1 MSIFK
6 RALEALV
13 GKKELQEQLNNE
25 KQITKEQQNIITHL
39 ANENI
44 KLQQPCKNKLIY
56 NANNQYV
63 VVIDCNDDT
72 FEGYV
77 SPEKMEKLKTVTTEE
92 IIALLTPAKVK
103 EKQEENNVEKE
114 EKGIVSNFLDIFDGV
129 EDFEVVGDKVFFSG
143 VKSVE
148 IPSLIVARFVE
159 LIEKIS
165 YFREQYSDNHA
176 SFETEDTLKLT
187 SLEQE
192 YESLKAFTL
201 KLLTSPR
208 QESINQVLS
217 FCRHNDLRI
226 SKKGNIIA
234 YRRVKEFTDVTMPD
248 NSELATFVQESVDKV
263 KKWKKSVK
271 NYEVFDD
278 NGYVFVHTDKVNA
291 YNKHVGNLY
300 ELYNNQ
306 SALKPETTKLYTSS
320 HNYGKYT
327 FAIGDIYKAEEGDI
341 DVDAGQCHS
350 GGLHFAACS
359 YNYSGYGS
367 QGVVVLI
374 NPAKTITIPLNEVQK
389 GRTTEMK
396 IACLNPNE
404 IGIHIDE
411 SLIEEADEQY
421 NEYTLEELQQVISQK
436 TLKPLS
442 VEEEVT
448 NLSIP
453 EVVNIKDLLSK
464 RVVNI

>member
-6 RALEALV
+6 NAIDKLLGRKKLQEELKE
-13 GKKELQEQLNNE
+13 KKEYANNLE
-25 KQITKEQQNIITHL
+25 KTI
-39 ANENI
+39 I
-44 KLQQPCKNKLIY
+44 KLTNPTPCVNKLIY
-56 NANNQYV
+56 NVNQKTLQ
-63 VVIDCNDDT
+63 VISCSGDT
-72 FEGYV
+72 YSGFNIQ
-77 SPEKMEKLKTVTTEE
+77 PEQLESFRNADNET
-92 IIALLTPAKVK
+92 IIKLLTPKQEVTVK
-103 EKQEENNVEKE
+103 EINHNAIEKE
-114 EKGIVSNFLDIFDGV
+114 LVTSFLDIFESI
-129 EDFEVVGDKVFFSG
+129 EDFEVVGNSVFFRG

-148 IPSLIVARFVE
+148 IPSLIVAAFIEILNRF
-159 LIEKIS
+159 
-165 YFREQYSDNHA
+165 EQPQTDEEYNS
-176 SFETEDTLKLT
+176 T
-187 SLEQE
+187 EQE
-192 YESLKAFTL
+192 YQSLKAFTL

-208 QESINQVLS
+208 QESIDQVLS

-226 SKKGNIIA
+226 SKRGNIIA

-248 NSELATFVQESVDKV
+248 NSELAVFVQESANKI
-263 KKWKKSVK
+263 KKWKKSAK

-278 NGYVFVHTDKVNA
+278 NGYVFIHTDKLNK

-327 FAIGDIYKAEEGDI
+327 FAIGDIYKAEDGDI
-341 DVDAGQCHS
+341 DIDAGNCAS
-350 GGLHFAACS
+350 GGLHFAACD
-359 YNYSGYGS
+359 YNYSGFGDTPI
-367 QGVVVLI
+367 VVLI
-374 NPAKTITIPLNEVQK
+374 NPAKTITIPIDEMQK

-396 IACLNPNE
+396 IACINPNE
-404 IGIHIDE
+404 HGIHIDE
-411 SLIEEADEQY
+411 SLIEQADIEFD
-421 NEYTLEELQQVISQK
+421 EYTLEELQQVISQK